1 MRRKTTGPEGIELDR
16 LYKELQIHQAEL
28 EEQNR
33 ELREIQQR
41 LEESRDRYAD
51 LYDFAPVGYVDL
63 GGRGSI
69 RGINLK
75 GATMLGEARSRLL
88 GTPFTRFVYPDD
100 RGKFLDHLRKCRESK
115 GTETADVVLRPKNA
129 PLFPA
134 QLLSIV
140 SADPVKVPAGFR
152 TAITDLSERKLAEEA
167 LRESEERFRSLVK
180 NAMIGFFIAQD
191 GKIAFLNPEQE
202 KLFGQ
207 VPDSLKL
214 EEFTAVHPEDRAKFL
229 ALCREDASTDSGSG
243 PLDIRLYHPGKG
255 MGDREVRWVQGRG
268 TTISWSGRKAI
279 LVNMLDVT
287 RTREL
292 ERIALAQEK
301 MVALGHV
308 AAGIAHEIRN
318 PLSGIN
324 IYLSS
329 LERILLLS
337 PSAKTD
343 EKDQVEECLRQLK
356 TASAK
361 ISSVVQRVMSF
372 SRPIPPTFEMADVNR
387 SIEDAVAISAITLR
401 SHGVELTKTLQED
414 LPTCYADPRLL
425 EQVIL
430 NLITNADHAMNGRK
444 GPKRLEIRSF
454 RDGDG
459 IVIKVSDSGPGVP
472 PHLRERIFD
481 PYFTTRSDGTGIG
494 LSFSN
499 RVITAHGGVL
509 SVGESSLGG
518 AEFRIRLP
526 LGSRR
531 ARE

>member
-1 MRRKTTGPEGIELDR
+1 MKSSSAKKKTSKTAARGKGAAIR
-16 LYKELQIHQAEL
+16 SAQVS
-28 EEQNR
+28 R
-33 ELREIQQR
+33 TR
-41 LEESRDRYAD
+41 ESRAGPD
-51 LYDFAPVGYVDL
+51 V
-63 GGRGSI
+63 
-69 RGINLK
+69 
-75 GATMLGEARSRLL
+75 SR
-88 GTPFTRFVYPDD
+88 
-100 RGKFLDHLRKCRESK
+100 
-115 GTETADVVLRPKNA
+115 
-129 PLFPA
+129 
-134 QLLSIV
+134 
-140 SADPVKVPAGFR
+140 
-152 TAITDLSERKLAEEA
+152 RKLAEEA

-191 GKIAFLNPEQE
+191 GLIAFMNPEQE

-207 VPDSLKL
+207 VPDSWNL
-214 EEFTAVHPEDRAKFL
+214 EEFSIIHPEDRARFL
-229 ALCREDASTDSGSG
+229 SLCREDVSADSGSG
-243 PLDIRLYHPGKG
+243 PEDLRLFLPGKG
-255 MGDREVRWVQGRG
+255 IGDREVRWVHCRG
-268 TTISWSGRKAI
+268 TSISWRGRNAV

-292 ERIALAQEK
+292 ERIALVQEK

-329 LERILLLS
+329 LEQLLLQ
-337 PSAKTD
+337 SASVKAE
-343 EKDQVEECLRQLK
+343 EKDQAEECLRHLK

-372 SRPIPPTFEMADVNR
+372 SRPIPPTFEMANVNQA
-387 SIEDAVAISAITLR
+387 IEDAVAISTVTLR
-401 SHGVELTKTLQED
+401 THGVEMTKTLHEN
-414 LPTCYADPRLL
+414 LPKCYVDPRLL

-430 NLITNADHAMNGRK
+430 NLITNADQAMNGRK

-454 RDGDG
+454 RDSGG
-459 IVIKVSDSGPGVP
+459 IVIKVSDSGPGIP
-472 PHLRERIFD
+472 PHLREQIFD

-499 RVITAHGGVL
+499 RVIIAHGGVL
-509 SVGESSLGG
+509 SVGESPLGG